1 MSATILLADDHAI
14 LRQGLRAL
22 LEIQPDLKVIGEAS
36 DGIETVQLVSELR
49 PQVVILDIMMPGLNG
64 LEVTRQIHSLC
75 KVIILSMYSSEAYV
89 AEALENGASGFVL
102 KEASATEL
110 IRSIRAVLNGEQYLS
125 HPFTKE
131 SIQDYIE
138 KEKSVLG
145 GVFGK
150 LTDRER
156 QVLQMVVEGSTS
168 AEIAK
173 KLHISVRTIELH
185 RAHILHKLELHSQ
198 TELVRFALQHGLI
211 SK

>member
-1 MSATILLADDHAI
+1 MPVTILLADDHAI

-36 DGIETVQLVSELR
+36 DGIEAVRLVGELR

-64 LEVTRQIHSLC
+64 LEVTRQIHNLC
-75 KVIILSMYSSEAYV
+75 KVIILSMYASEAYV
-89 AEALENGASGFVL
+89 AEALENGACGFVL

-110 IRSIRAVLNGEQYLS
+110 IQSIRAVLNGEQYLS

-131 SIQDYIE
+131 SIRNYIE
-138 KEKSVLG
+138 KEKPGQG
-145 GVFGK
+145 GVFGR
-150 LTDRER
+150 LTAREH

-168 AEIAK
+168 VEIAK
-173 KLHISVRTIELH
+173 KLHISARTVELH
-185 RAHILHKLELHSQ
+185 RAHILHKLDLHSQ